1 MRQRMYRGK
10 YSIALAPF
18 VGFIYLIFNPR
29 FTWFKG
35 TLELVSHVAR
45 KKVERPDLSMK
56 VHAASFETRYWQSR
70 KEYWHMFWNNVVLL
84 GVWALMCWA
93 IGAARFFSIYL
104 ISLSFAGGVG
114 ILLFTVQHNFRHS
127 YASDTQNWDY
137 DAGAIE
143 GTSFLI
149 LPRWLNSFTANIGY
163 HHIHHLS
170 ARIPNYRLISCHNQN
185 QSSRRA
191 WWLPDPSLARRSRLS
206 LFWSVSQRPDLSMPE
221 RPTRTLGRVH
231 FPIEKGRPIRSL
243 TPTVWHPE
251 EDSKKSFCFSAR
263 ASKAIIKFIAE
274 TRNSKRYSLRAG
286 YSQNPNH
293 LPSSAGPTASLM
305 GI

>member
-185 QSSRRA
+185 RSSRRA
-191 WWLPDPSLARRSRLS
+191 WWLPDPLARKTVQTKLVLERIAKARFEYAGATDTHLGSRPLS
-206 LFWSVSQRPDLSMPE
+206 DRERTPD
-221 RPTRTLGRVH
+221 TIARTYRVAPRRR
-231 FPIEKGRPIRSL
+231 FQEIVL
-243 TPTVWHPE
+243 
-251 EDSKKSFCFSAR
+251 
-263 ASKAIIKFIAE
+263 
-274 TRNSKRYSLRAG
+274 L
-286 YSQNPNH
+286 
-293 LPSSAGPTASLM
+293 
-305 GI
+305 